1 MKNTLRSHQTSA
13 KKTHQ
18 FKLDL
23 NANTDKYRGEA
34 TFNVAIKNASDPFF
48 RKILNMLFKL
58 KSGVENGQL
67 QLTEK

>member
-23 NANTDKYRGEA
+23 SANTDKYSGEA
-34 TFNVAIKNASDPFF
+34 TFSVAIKNASDPFF

-58 KSGVENGQL
+58 KSGVENGN
-67 QLTEK
+67 